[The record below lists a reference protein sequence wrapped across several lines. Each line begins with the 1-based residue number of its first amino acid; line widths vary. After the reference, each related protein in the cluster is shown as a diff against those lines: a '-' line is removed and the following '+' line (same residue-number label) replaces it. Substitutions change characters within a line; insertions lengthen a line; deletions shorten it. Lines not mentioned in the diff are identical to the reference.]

1 MAKNSLMAALVQ
13 LHQVDSDIAKLKS
26 QRELLPVSLRRIET
40 RLSRQRQTIE
50 EKKTHLKALRSE
62 SHSKET
68 IIRGIDE
75 EIKKFN
81 IQLNTTRNNKE
92 YSAVQTEIAGKKADS
107 SRIEDQVLALMAEIE
122 DVEHQ
127 IREVETNVAQV
138 QRERDEEAKGVEKD
152 LKDLDGRIAARQA
165 TRATLAASVDEGL
178 LTEYERIASKK
189 GASALAAVVSNTC
202 QGCFMQLPP
211 QFGNVLRGGRQVVRC
226 PSCGRLLY
234 LP

>member
-1 MAKNSLMAALVQ
+1 MPKKSLMAALVE
-13 LHQVDSDIAKLKS
+13 LHRADSDIAKSRS

-40 RLSRQRQTIE
+40 RLNRQRQSIE
-50 EKKTHLKALRSE
+50 EKKAHLKALRTE

-75 EIKKFN
+75 EIKKLT

-92 YSAVQTEIAGKKADS
+92 YAAVQHEIAGKKADS
-107 SRIEDQVLALMAEIE
+107 SCIEDQVLALMAEIE
-122 DVEHQ
+122 DIERD
-127 IREVETNVAQV
+127 IRELDGSVAQI
-138 QRERDEEAKGVEKD
+138 QREYDEEARGVERD
-152 LKDLDGRIAARQA
+152 LKDLDARIAAFQA
-165 TRATLAASVDEGL
+165 TRATLAASVDEEL
-178 LTEYERIASKK
+178 LTEYERIAAKK

-226 PSCGRLLY
+226 PSCARLLY